1 MGTTPDDP
9 RHTALWYPGPPGDPH
24 GTSADPS
31 LLRIGADEVLA
42 AALAHA
48 GHRSTAGRAPR
59 RRASGRWRHRDVRD
73 TRGRDGARAADD
85 RTTVAMITKDRPA
98 SALRTLDRL
107 AALPERPLSSWSTT
121 DSIRP

>member
-1 MGTTPDDP
+1 M
-9 RHTALWYPGPPGDPH
+9 
-24 GTSADPS
+24 
-31 LLRIGADEVLA
+31 
-42 AALAHA
+42 
-48 GHRSTAGRAPR
+48 
-59 RRASGRWRHRDVRD
+59 RD